1 MSTGSSA
8 HTVTPL
14 GRPAGVIAPVD
25 ADPLV
30 TARARFFASS
40 TGTGGYRSAGPGA
53 HAGSE
58 LLQLMEAE
66 YGPLPWPVAA
76 SVEPT
81 LDRDDAAVASLRRA
95 CRLAVPLSPEAL
107 LAHTRGGRRIEAVV
121 AEMWPGA
128 VQWHGREHAAELLR
142 NLVTAASDTTVS
154 AFLLNLAVAAELC
167 PLTAAEAAEL
177 AESTKDRTVRH
188 AAWRYLHLLPDGP
201 ARLPDPSAAEDV
213 YERLLIMPPTVPIDW
228 DDTRPGKLIAQ
239 TMLLGRLDRPG
250 EGLSGGL
257 SVLLGGLGD
266 RLAVTEGVAGVV
278 TLVAAG
284 HDDLERD
291 PRTAFEHGPGHW
303 VLRLPVDA
311 AGPPSP
317 SDVSLHRSAL
327 AWWAARLLGN
337 MTRPLDILHVRY
349 ADDGSLAMAEAA
361 ARVGAG
367 LVFTAAPDPHRHLA
381 DRHAHRAPFLDAET
395 AEELRHDVH
404 RIFVADRLVDRA
416 DAVVAIPGQGGT
428 QELVRHFPVLAG
440 LNDGMGP
447 SAIPEGIAPYSPAPD
462 ECERREALLS
472 ALFAGGDRPHA
483 LAPADRRLPLLLSVG
498 RLHPVKQQDLLVQA
512 WLATGAYMKS
522 TLVLVGGGPPP
533 GTAAENA
540 MRARI
545 RSLLLGYPRARSRF
559 ALLPA
564 LPNESVRRLQRALT
578 DPANGI
584 RAWYVCPSVK
594 EEFGIAV
601 LEAMEAGMPAAG
613 PGRGGV
619 THYLR
624 DGVNGILLDTSSAT
638 GLARGLHRMTAL
650 PERDRQR
657 FARAGRDVV
666 TTRYSIDVMANAL
679 ARQYGAVRKTVQ
691 P

>member
-1 MSTGSSA
+1 MSTVSSA
-8 HTVTPL
+8 DTVAPV
-14 GRPAGVIAPVD
+14 GPAGVIEPVD

-30 TARARFFASS
+30 AARERFFASS
-40 TGTGGYRSAGPGA
+40 AGTSGYPSTDVRACAGG
-53 HAGSE
+53 E

-66 YGPLPWPVAA
+66 YGPSSWPLTT
-76 SVEPT
+76 SGEPT
-81 LDRDDAAVASLRRA
+81 LDRNDAAVASLRRA

-107 LAHTRGGRRIEAVV
+107 LAHTRGGPRLEAVV

-128 VQWHGREHAAELLR
+128 VQWHGREHAEALLR
-142 NLVTAASDTTVS
+142 NLLMTASDTATS
-154 AFLLNLAVAAELC
+154 AFFLNLAVAAELR
-167 PLTAAEAAEL
+167 PLTASETAEL
-177 AESTKDRTVRH
+177 ADSTKDRTVRH
-188 AAWRYLHLLPDGP
+188 AAWRYLYLLPDGP
-201 ARLPDPSAAEDV
+201 ERLPDPSAAEGV
-213 YERLLIMPPTVPIDW
+213 YERLLIVPPTVPIDW
-228 DDTRPGKLIAQ
+228 DDARPGQLIAQ

-266 RLAVTEGVAGVV
+266 RLAVTEGIAGVV

-291 PRTAFEHGPGHW
+291 PRTAFERGPGHW

-317 SDVSLHRSAL
+317 SDIALHRSAL

-361 ARVGAG
+361 ARVGAR

-381 DRHAHRAPFLDAET
+381 DRHAHRAPLRDAEA

-440 LNDGMGP
+440 LNDGTGP
-447 SAIPEGIAPYSPAPD
+447 SAIPEGIAPYRPAPD
-462 ECERREALLS
+462 EGKQREALLS
-472 ALFAGGDRPHA
+472 ALFAGGHRSHA
-483 LAPADRRLPLLLSVG
+483 LDPAERHLPLLLNVG

-512 WLATGAYMKS
+512 WLATGAYMTT
-522 TLVLVGGGPPP
+522 TLVLIGGGPPP

-564 LPNESVRRLQRALT
+564 LPNESVRRLQRALA

-601 LEAMEAGMPAAG
+601 LEAMEAGLPAAG
-613 PGRGGV
+613 PTRGGV

-624 DGVNGILLDTSSAT
+624 DGVNGILLDTSSAAGVAK
-638 GLARGLHRMTAL
+638 GLRRMAAL
-650 PERDRQR
+650 PEGDRTR

-679 ARQYGAVRKTVQ
+679 ARQYSAVRKTDQ

>member
-1 MSTGSSA
+1 MSTVSSA
-8 HTVTPL
+8 HTVAPL
-14 GRPAGVIAPVD
+14 GPVGVVAPVD

-30 TARARFFASS
+30 AARARFFAGSV
-40 TGTGGYRSAGPGA
+40 GTGGYRSADIRASERG
-53 HAGSE
+53 E
-58 LLQLMEAE
+58 LLQLLEAE
-66 YGPLPWPVAA
+66 YGPQPWSTVAGSKPV
-76 SVEPT
+76 
-81 LDRDDAAVASLRRA
+81 LDRNDAAVASLRRA

-107 LAHTRGGRRIEAVV
+107 LAHTRGGPRLEAVV

-128 VQWHGREHAAELLR
+128 VQWHGREHAEALLR
-142 NLVTAASDTTVS
+142 TLVTTDPDMAAS
-154 AFLLNLAVAAELC
+154 AFLLNLATAAGLC

-177 AESTKDRTVRH
+177 AGSTKDRAARH
-188 AAWRYLHLLPDGP
+188 AAWRYLYLLPDGP
-201 ARLPDPSAAEDV
+201 ARLPDPSVAEDV
-213 YERLLIMPPTVPIDW
+213 YERLLIAPPAVPIDW
-228 DDTRPGKLIAQ
+228 DDARPGKLVAQ

-266 RLAVTEGVAGVV
+266 RLAVTEGIAGVV

-291 PRTAFEHGPGHW
+291 PRMVHERGPGHW
-303 VLRLPVDA
+303 ILRLPVDA
-311 AGPPSP
+311 AGPLSP
-317 SDVSLHRSAL
+317 SGLHLHRPGL
-327 AWWAARLLGN
+327 TWWAARLLGS
-337 MTRPLDILHVRY
+337 MTRPLDVLHVRY

-361 ARVGAG
+361 ARVGAR
-367 LVFTAAPDPHRHLA
+367 LVFTAAPDPHRYLA
-381 DRHAHRAPFLDAET
+381 DRHAQRSPLDAEA

-404 RIFVADRLVDRA
+404 RIFAADRLVDRA

-440 LNDGMGP
+440 LNDGAGP
-447 SAIPEGIAPYSPAPD
+447 SAIPEGIAPYRPAAD
-462 ECERREALLS
+462 EDERRDALLS
-472 ALFAGGDRPHA
+472 ALFGGGHRPHA
-483 LAPADRRLPLLLSVG
+483 LDPADRRLPLLVSVG
-498 RLHPVKQQDLLVQA
+498 RLHPVKQQDLLVRA
-512 WLATGAYMKS
+512 WLASGLYVTT

-564 LPNESVRRLQRALT
+564 LPNESVRRLQRALA

-601 LEAMEAGMPAAG
+601 LEAMEAGLPAAG
-613 PGRGGV
+613 PRRGGV

-624 DGVNGILLDTSSAT
+624 DGVNGILLDTSSAA
-638 GLARGLHRMTAL
+638 GLESGLRTMAAL
-650 PERDRQR
+650 PERERER
-657 FARAGRDVV
+657 FARAGRDLV
-666 TTRYSIDVMANAL
+666 TARYSIDVMANAL
-679 ARQYGAVRKTVQ
+679 ARQYGAEEG
-691 P
+691 